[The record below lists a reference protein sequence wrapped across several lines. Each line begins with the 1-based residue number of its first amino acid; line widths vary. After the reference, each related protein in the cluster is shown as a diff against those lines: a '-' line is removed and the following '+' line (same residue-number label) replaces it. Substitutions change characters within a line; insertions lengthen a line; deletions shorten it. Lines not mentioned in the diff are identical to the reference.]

1 MEKSSA
7 SFLAMNFIL
16 LFSAIAFILIV
27 FELRGIA
34 FVFEL
39 GILLIF
45 MILLASSMFVVH
57 HNKKWGWTVLG
68 ATLVLLL
75 LNIFFIFVFTGA
87 FGTAHTVAAFLSV
100 VGLIIALLNMRGSA
114 QEYYGG
120 EEESGKAKEYYP
132 YIDKMEPKEEAKAEI
147 KQELKEE
154 IKEELKE
161 EQEKEAHVS
170 KAFTPGKFVASKK
183 ANKFHSPKCDW
194 AKRIGKANRIWF
206 NSEQEAKSQGFEADG
221 CV

>member
-16 LFSAIAFILIV
+16 LFSVIAFILIV
-27 FELRGIA
+27 FDLRGIP
-34 FVFEL
+34 FVLEL

-45 MILLASSMFVVH
+45 MLLLAFSMFIIY

-75 LNIFFIFVFTGA
+75 LDLFFIFVFTGA
-87 FGTAHTVAAFLSV
+87 FGTAHTVASFLSV
-100 VGLIIALLNMRGSA
+100 AGLIIALLNMRESP
-114 QEYYGG
+114 QEYGGG
-120 EEESGKAKEYYP
+120 EESDKAKEYYP
-132 YIDKMEPKEEAKAEI
+132 YIDKMEPEEETKAEI
-147 KQELKEE
+147 KQELKKE

-161 EQEKEAHVS
+161 GQKKEEYVA
-170 KAFTPGKFVASKK
+170 KTFAPGKFVASKK
-183 ANKFHSPKCDW
+183 AGKFHSPKCDW
-194 AKRIGKANRIWF
+194 AKKIDKANRIWF
-206 NSEQEAKSQGFEADG
+206 HSEQEAKAQGFEADK